1 MWKSEIA
8 SYVGLPFPLSSR
20 DFQGRFVTPRK
31 AMTVEPSTRPSKRRR
46 KMLQREVSIET
57 QGIRQGG
64 EDLVTVSALPRR
76 RTRLSA
82 DRSGKLITLLK
93 SEMEV

>member
-1 MWKSEIA
+1 
-8 SYVGLPFPLSSR
+8 
-20 DFQGRFVTPRK
+20 
-31 AMTVEPSTRPSKRRR
+31 
-46 KMLQREVSIET
+46 MLQREVSIET

-82 DRSGKLITLLK
+82 DRSGELMTLLK

>member
-1 MWKSEIA
+1 
-8 SYVGLPFPLSSR
+8 
-20 DFQGRFVTPRK
+20 
-31 AMTVEPSTRPSKRRR
+31 
-46 KMLQREVSIET
+46 MLQREVSIEI

-82 DRSGKLITLLK
+82 DRSGKLMTLLK
-93 SEMEV
+93 SEMAV